1 LRVCGLKPGLFTSP
15 HILSLRERIRINGKE
30 ISKKDLNRLVNK
42 IRPQAKK
49 FNITFFEAVTAV
61 AFLYFLEKKIDCT
74 VLEVGLGG
82 RLDATNV
89 VNPKVSVITKIGYD
103 HTEILGKTLPKI
115 AKEKAG
121 IIHPASISM
130 LPKTNNATKS
140 PFAKQFENRDG
151 VHPGSYVVFSSQK
164 PSVLKVLKEKIKTT
178 KNKYCD
184 TAKEFQIK
192 NVKTDLAGSEFTIEQ
207 RAVSERFR
215 INLVGEH
222 QIENARTALATL
234 LYLKKQDSRITI
246 DGIKKGFERTRI
258 SARCQVVSKEP
269 LIIVDGAHN
278 PESAKSLSDVIKNIV
293 KQKVII
299 IFGSS
304 QGKLVKVIFKTLT
317 PVTKQFILTQ
327 SENPRALSSK
337 ELALIL
343 KEFAIPYET
352 TKSVPDAVK
361 LGLASQKGKTPLVI
375 TGSFYV
381 ASEALQSPTLYASR
395 IKRFALA

>member
-1 LRVCGLKPGLFTSP
+1 MRVCGLKTGLFTSP
-15 HILSLRERIRINGKE
+15 HIISLRERIRVNGKE
-30 ISKKDLNRLVNK
+30 IPEKDLNRLVNK
-42 IRPQAKK
+42 IRPQTKK

-61 AFLYFLEKKIDCT
+61 AFLYFLEKKIEYT

-89 VNPKVSVITKIGYD
+89 THPKISVITKIGYD
-103 HTEILGKTLPKI
+103 HTEILGKTLTKI

-121 IIHPASISM
+121 IIHP
-130 LPKTNNATKS
+130 
-140 PFAKQFENRDG
+140 
-151 VHPGSYVVFSSQK
+151 GSYVVLSSQK
-164 PSVLKVLKEKIKTT
+164 PSVLKALKEKIKTT

-184 TAKEFQIK
+184 TTRYGQIK
-192 NVKTDLAGSEFTIEQ
+192 NVKTDLTGSEFTIER
-207 RAVSERFR
+207 RAVSGRFR
-215 INLVGEH
+215 INFVGEH

-234 LYLKKQDSRITI
+234 LFIKEQDSRITT
-246 DGIKKGFERTRI
+246 DGIKKGFERARI
-258 SARCQVVSKEP
+258 SARCQIVSKEP

-278 PESAKSLSDVIKNIV
+278 PESTKSLSDVIKNII

-304 QGKLVKVIFKTLT
+304 QGKLVKDMFKTLA

-327 SENPRALSSK
+327 SENPRALPSE

-343 KEFAIPYET
+343 KEFTVPYKT
-352 TKSVPDAVK
+352 TKSLTNAIK
-361 LGLASQKGKTPLVI
+361 LGLASQEGKTPLVI

-381 ASEALQSPTLYASR
+381 ASEALIVLKTLG
-395 IKRFALA
+395 F